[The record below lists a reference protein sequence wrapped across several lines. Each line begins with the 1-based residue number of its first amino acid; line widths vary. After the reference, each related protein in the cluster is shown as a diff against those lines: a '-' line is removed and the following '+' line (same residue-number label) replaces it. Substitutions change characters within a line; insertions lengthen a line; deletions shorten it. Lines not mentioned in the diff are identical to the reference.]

1 MQLAIEI
8 IIPHKINLT
17 LDGSYLH
24 HQSEREIKYF
34 IEMEMDIFPSFS
46 RIPNINFT
54 IVTYR
59 ISLKIQILIKF
70 HRILRKGRR
79 EKYHDREN
87 YLPPESTNSR
97 VTVIDVPKGIRR

>member
-87 YLPPESTNSR
+87 YLPPRINKFTSHR
-97 VTVIDVPKGIRR
+97 D